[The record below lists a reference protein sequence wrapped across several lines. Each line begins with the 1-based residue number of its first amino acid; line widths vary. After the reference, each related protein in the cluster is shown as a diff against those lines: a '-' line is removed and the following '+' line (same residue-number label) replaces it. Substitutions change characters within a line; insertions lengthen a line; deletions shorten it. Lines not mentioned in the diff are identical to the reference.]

1 METFMIDK
9 LKKKQQE
16 LKDWMDKLGLS
27 HNVFAERVY
36 IHLNEISIDDDIE
49 TKKFIFR
56 FKQAINRDTTKIKL
70 IESYLDILFEQ
81 DEFLKLGLVKP
92 KFHYENEFSKEFNIK
107 MKDISKKIS
116 EKITSQQDV

>member
-1 METFMIDK
+1 MENE

-16 LKDWMDKLGLS
+16 LKDWIDKLGLS
-27 HNVFAERVY
+27 HNVFAERVFY
-36 IHLNEISIDDDIE
+36 HMNDSDNEEEI
-49 TKKFIFR
+49 KKFIYR
-56 FKQAINRDTTKIKL
+56 FKQAINRNTTKVKL

-92 KFHYENEFSKEFNIK
+92 KFHFENEFSNEFNIK

-116 EKITSQQDV
+116 NVITNQQDDN

>member
-1 METFMIDK
+1 MIDK